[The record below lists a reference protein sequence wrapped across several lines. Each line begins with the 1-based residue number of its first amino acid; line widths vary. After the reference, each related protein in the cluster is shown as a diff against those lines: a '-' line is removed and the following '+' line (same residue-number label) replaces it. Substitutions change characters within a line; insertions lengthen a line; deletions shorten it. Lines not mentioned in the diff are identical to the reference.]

1 MKALL
6 AAISAVAL
14 IGGLSLPGAYAHPHH
29 GVSITQINDQIALE
43 TITAAVSIPEDQN
56 LKWATMKGMVS
67 DPVEWYPV
75 IIQVYK
81 ASDPTRFAQVDLR
94 GDNSYEYQFQIRNP
108 GGGSHLDVSEGEYTV
123 KISAV
128 VYHTPH

>member
-6 AAISAVAL
+6 AAISVAAL

-29 GVSITQINDQIALE
+29 GISITQINDQIALE
-43 TITAAVSIPEDQN
+43 AITTTVSIPEDRN

-67 DPVEWYPV
+67 DPVGWYPV
-75 IIQVYK
+75 IVQVYK
-81 ASDPTRFAQVDLR
+81 ASDPIRFAQVDLR
-94 GDNSYEYQFQIRNP
+94 GDNSYEYQFQIRNSD
-108 GGGSHLDVSEGEYTV
+108 GGSIPDVSEGEYAV